1 MFAQRPSSGILT
13 ITAILVL
20 MTGFAANAYWGSGS
34 GFGVEASELERIND
48 AEILA
53 APAASTLGSGSLIL
67 IGLEVTQ
74 GVQNLNNS
82 LPLVA
87 NKRTYVRAH
96 VKNLSVSSFSSSA
109 TLTARDAG
117 TGTILSPGPITNI
130 NEGRS
135 IPVPRFPL
143 RAALNDSYL
152 FEIPSAW
159 RTGNVEF
166 SFAGN
171 ELPFECEG
179 GGDACTK
186 VTVTFQPTDPF
197 SVKLLKYTYRNSGTD
212 RTPTDAETAKVKKE
226 FLGRY
231 PVGQLN
237 ADAVSESRRTQFNA
251 CVNTDLLSI
260 LRQMNGMQLSDYR
273 NGTAKDYYHGVF
285 ADCNPGTLNID
296 GLAYVPGRPTIGY
309 VNTGS
314 INARVH
320 EQGHS
325 LGLYH
330 SRYKENEKCYYLFQ
344 FVPCTLLEGD
354 STLSLSKTDYGPT
367 TVFGFDVN
375 GSTGITNKIYYPH
388 TPDFMSYGRPSWPSG
403 MNYNQLFQTQFSS
416 AAPTPSQQFVNASQ
430 TVIVDGTIN
439 LSAQTG
445 TVGNVVISASAANIP
460 IPAPGEYSIRLE
472 TAASAVLSRHSFSP
486 DQDSDTTAS
495 FSLLIPWNTNARK
508 IVLLRNETVL
518 FTRTASS
525 ATPSASVTAPAAGA
539 VLSGAT
545 ANFTWNASD
554 SNGGTTL
561 THTVEF
567 SANNGTSW
575 KTLAFNWNTNSLTVD
590 VTKLPGT
597 TQGRIRVT
605 VSDGFNCRTVQS
617 GLFTVSNHAPIAQ
630 IDAPETNR
638 LYVGDQM
645 VMLEGTGSDVDEGAL
660 TGSRLAWTSNLN
672 GALGTGTSLN
682 ISALALNEGTHTIT
696 LTATDTPNL
705 TGTSSIT
712 IRVFR
717 NKPAIP
723 ATLIAVPGEM
733 MFKIPRNQPLTQ
745 TIAIRNGGDG
755 NLNWTA
761 TDNQSWIT
769 LGAANGS
776 APSNL
781 NVTVNPAGL
790 TIGAEYQGQ
799 ITIDSPGALNA
810 PTIIPVTLFVSADAT
825 TPTATP
831 TNTPTAVPTP
841 FCQTSLTSTFAGGA
855 SQNGNM
861 FDITSINSVVIKS
874 FDEHLNNNGNV
885 AIWYKSGTHVGFETN
900 SGAWTLAGIY
910 DDVVANGPGL
920 STSIPIPLNVTI
932 PAGQTYAFYITYT
945 EAAGSM
951 SYTPGTSVGT
961 VFASDAN
968 IRIKEGTGKAYPFG
982 TSFTPRAFN
991 GKVHYT
997 VSSCTPPTPTNTAT
1011 ATATATFTPTPTN
1024 TATNTP
1030 TRTSTNTPTNTATAT
1045 ATFTPT
1051 PTNTATATATNTFTP
1066 TPTATSTFTPSATA
1080 TNTFT
1085 PTATATSTF
1094 TPTATATST
1103 FTPTP
1108 TATNTFTPTATSTFT
1123 PTPTATNTFTPTA
1136 TATQTFTPTATAT
1149 ETFTPTAT
1157 ATVTFTPTA
1166 TETET
1171 FTPTATATETFTAT
1185 ATATETFTPTATA
1198 TETFTPTATAT
1209 ETFTPTATA
1218 TETFTPTATATETFT
1233 PTATATET
1241 FTPTATAT
1249 ETFTPTATATE
1260 TFTPTATATETFT
1273 PTATATETFTPT
1285 ATATETFTPTATATE
1300 TFTPT
1305 ATATETFT
1313 PTATATETFT
1323 PTATATET
1331 FTPTATATETFTPT
1345 ATATETFT
1353 PTATATETFTPTA
1366 TATETFTATATAT
1379 ETFTPTATATET
1391 FTPTATA
1398 TETFTPTAT
1407 ATETFTPTATA
1418 TETFTPTATATET
1431 FTPTAT
1437 ATETF
1442 TPTATAT
1449 ETFTPTATATETFT
1463 PTATATETFT
1473 PTATATE
1480 TFTPTA
1486 TATETF
1492 TPTATA
1498 TETFTP
1504 TATATETFTPTAT
1517 ATETFTPTATATETF
1532 TPTATATET
1541 FTPTATATE
1550 TFTPTATAT
1559 ETFTATATATETFT
1573 PTPTPPST
1581 ISGTVSYGNA
1591 VGSGPR
1597 FVPDV
1602 VMSANGPSL
1611 ISVMTGEQGLYLL
1624 SGFGSGSYTVTP
1636 SKSGGINS
1644 AIGSF
1649 DAALIAGYA
1658 SGTVSL
1664 SPVQLASSDASGGGG
1679 VSSFDAALVA
1689 RYAVGL
1695 PPPVGLSGTW
1705 IFNPASRMYSAVD
1718 SELTNENYTALLI
1731 GEVSGN
1737 WTSGIGERSAGGGGP
1752 ERTSAVR
1759 LPDLVTQSGK
1769 EILIPIHIENAANK
1783 GIISYEFDLMYDPSV
1798 IQPQADPVDLVG
1810 TASPSLSAVANAT
1823 EPGLLRVVIYGSIP
1837 IDGNIVLLNLRFFAV
1852 GSPGAVS
1859 PLIWERLMFN
1869 EGLPEVIATDGKIE
1883 LF

>member
-1 MFAQRPSSGILT
+1 MA
-13 ITAILVL
+13 
-20 MTGFAANAYWGSGS
+20 GFAVNAYFGGGIGPDFLSA
-34 GFGVEASELERIND
+34 GVEARGLEHGESK
-48 AEILA
+48 EILA
-53 APAASTLGSGSLIL
+53 SPNMLGSGSLIL

-74 GVQNLNNS
+74 GVQNINNS

-96 VKNLSVSSFSSSA
+96 VKNLSVSSLSTSA
-109 TLTARDAG
+109 TLTARNAG

-143 RAALNDSYL
+143 RTALNDSYL

-186 VTVTFQPTDPF
+186 ATVTFQPTDLF
-197 SVKLLKYTYRNSGTD
+197 SVKLLKYTYKNSSNVD
-212 RTPTDAETAKVKKE
+212 RTATDAEVSKVKKE

-231 PVGQLN
+231 PVGQLD
-237 ADAVSESRRTQFNA
+237 ADAVSRSRRTQFNA
-251 CVNTDLLSI
+251 CNAGDLLSI
-260 LRQMNGMQLSDYR
+260 LRQMNSMRHSDYR

-285 ADCNPGTLNID
+285 ADCNPTTLDID
-296 GLAYVPGRPTIGY
+296 GLAYIPGRPTMGF

-325 LGLYH
+325 LGLQH
-330 SRYKENEKCYYLFQ
+330 SRYIQNEKCFLLYQLT
-344 FVPCTLLEGD
+344 PCTMLEGD
-354 STLSLSKTDYGPT
+354 STLSLSKDDYGAA

-375 GSTGITNKIYYPH
+375 GSTGISNRIYYPH

-403 MNYNQLFQTQFSS
+403 MNYKKLFDTQFSS
-416 AAPTPSQQFVNASQ
+416 AAPTPSEQFVVASQ
-430 TVIVDGTIN
+430 TVIVDGTIQ
-439 LSAQTG
+439 LSTQTG
-445 TVGNVVISASAANIP
+445 TIGNVVRSASAATIP
-460 IPAPGEYSIRLE
+460 LPPPGRYSIRLE
-472 TAASAVLSRHSFSP
+472 TNAGVVLSRHSFSP
-486 DQDSDTTAS
+486 DQDSEPTGS
-495 FSLLIPWNTNARK
+495 FSLLLPWNTNATR
-508 IVLLRNETVL
+508 IVLLHNETVL

-525 ATPSASVTAPAAGA
+525 ATPAASVTSPAAGA
-539 VLSGAT
+539 VLSGST
-545 ANFTWNASD
+545 TNFTWTATD
-554 SNGGTTL
+554 SNSGTTL
-561 THTVEF
+561 AHTVEY
-567 SANNGTSW
+567 SANNGATW
-575 KTLAFNWNTNSLTVD
+575 ETLAINWNTNSLPVD
-590 VTKLPGT
+590 VTKLQGT

-605 VSDGFNCRTVQS
+605 VCDGFNCRTVQS
-617 GLFTVSNHAPIAQ
+617 GQFTVSNHAPVAE
-630 IDAPETNR
+630 IDAPENNR

-645 VMLEGTGSDVDEGAL
+645 VMLEGTGSDVDEGSL
-660 TGSRLAWTSNLN
+660 TGSRLAWSSNLN

-682 ISALALNEGTHTIT
+682 ISALSLQEGTHTIT

-712 IRVFR
+712 IRIFR
-717 NKPAIP
+717 NKPAIT

-733 MFKIPRNQPLTQ
+733 RFKIPRNQPLTQ
-745 TIAIRNGGDG
+745 TVAIRNGGDG

-761 TDNQSWIT
+761 TDGQSWIT
-769 LGAANGS
+769 LGAASGS

-781 NVTVNPAGL
+781 NVTVNAAGL
-790 TIGAEYQGQ
+790 NVDGEYQGQ
-799 ITIDSPGALNA
+799 ITVNATGALNS
-810 PTIIPVTLFVSADAT
+810 PTVINVRLFVTADVT

-831 TNTPTAVPTP
+831 TNTPTTIPTP

-874 FDEHLNNNGNV
+874 FDAHLNNNGNV

-900 SGAWTLAGIY
+900 AGAWTLGGNY
-910 DDVVANGPGL
+910 DGVIANGPGVP
-920 STSIPIPLNVTI
+920 TAIPISMNVTI
-932 PAGQTYAFYITYT
+932 PAGQTYAFYISYS
-945 EAAGSM
+945 EIAGSM
-951 SYTPGTSVGT
+951 SYTPGTAVGN

-968 IRIKEGTGKAYPFG
+968 IRIKEGTGKAWAFG
-982 TSFTPRAFN
+982 TSFTPRVFN
-991 GKVHYT
+991 GNVHYS
-997 VSSCTPPTPTNTAT
+997 VSSCTPPTPSNTAT
-1011 ATATATFTPTPTN
+1011 ATGTATFTPTPTN
-1024 TATNTP
+1024 TATNT
-1030 TRTSTNTPTNTATAT
+1030 A
-1045 ATFTPT
+1045 
-1051 PTNTATATATNTFTP
+1051 TATATATNTFTP
-1066 TPTATSTFTPSATA
+1066 TPTATATA
-1080 TNTFT
+1080 TFT
-1085 PTATATSTF
+1085 PTATATN
-1094 TPTATATST
+1094 T

-1108 TATNTFTPTATSTFT
+1108 TATNTFTPTATSTS
-1123 PTPTATNTFTPTA
+1123 TFTPTA
-1136 TATQTFTPTATAT
+1136 TATQ
-1149 ETFTPTAT
+1149 
-1157 ATVTFTPTA
+1157 
-1166 TETET
+1166 
-1171 FTPTATATETFTAT
+1171 
-1185 ATATETFTPTATA
+1185 TFTPTATA

-1285 ATATETFTPTATATE
+1285 ATATVTFTPTATATE

-1353 PTATATETFTPTA
+1353 P
-1366 TATETFTATATAT
+1366 TAT

-1449 ETFTPTATATETFT
+1449 ETFTPTTTATETFT

-1492 TPTATA
+1492 TPTETA
-1498 TETFTP
+1498 TP

-1517 ATETFTPTATATETF
+1517 STETFTP
-1532 TPTATATET
+1532 
-1541 FTPTATATE
+1541 
-1550 TFTPTATAT
+1550 
-1559 ETFTATATATETFT
+1559 TATATATETFT
-1573 PTPTPPST
+1573 PTPPAN
-1581 ISGTVSYGNA
+1581 ISGTVTYGNA

-1597 FVPDV
+1597 FVPGV
-1602 VMSANGPSL
+1602 VMSANGSSL

-1624 SGFGSGSYTVTP
+1624 SGFGAGSYTVTP

-1644 AIGSF
+1644 AVGSF
-1649 DAALIAGYA
+1649 DAALVAGYA
-1658 SGTVSL
+1658 SGTLSL
-1664 SPVQLASSDASGGGG
+1664 SPVQLASADASGGGG
-1679 VSSFDAALVA
+1679 VSSFDAALIA

-1705 IFNPASRMYSAVD
+1705 IFNPPSRTYPAIESD
-1718 SELTNENYTALLI
+1718 LDDENYTALII

-1737 WTSGIGERSAGGGGP
+1737 WISGIGGRAAGGGGP

-1769 EILIPIHIENAANK
+1769 DILIPIHVENAANK
-1783 GIISYEFDLMYDPSV
+1783 GILSYEFDLRYDPSV
-1798 IQPQADPVDLVG
+1798 IQPQAEPVDLVG
-1810 TASPSLSAVANAT
+1810 TASRSLSAVVNAT
-1823 EPGLLRVVIYGSIP
+1823 ESGLLRVAIYGTMP

-1852 GSPGAVS
+1852 GAPGAVS
-1859 PLIWERLMFN
+1859 PLTWERLMLN
-1869 EGLPEVIATDGKIE
+1869 EGLPEVIAVDGKLE